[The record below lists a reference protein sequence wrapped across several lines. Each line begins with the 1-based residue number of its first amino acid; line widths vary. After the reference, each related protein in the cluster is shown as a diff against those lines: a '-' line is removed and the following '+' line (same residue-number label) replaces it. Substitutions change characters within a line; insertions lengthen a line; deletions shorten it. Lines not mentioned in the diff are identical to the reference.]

1 MNEFSKVI
9 GHEIQHTQISCV
21 SVLAMDDLERQKTV
35 PLSIAFKITQ
45 YLGIHLT
52 GEVKRLVFW
61 KTTKIAER
69 NERRPT

>member
-1 MNEFSKVI
+1 
-9 GHEIQHTQISCV
+9 
-21 SVLAMDDLERQKTV
+21 MDDLERKKTV

-52 GEVKRLVFW
+52 GVVERLVFW

-69 NERRPT
+69 NER